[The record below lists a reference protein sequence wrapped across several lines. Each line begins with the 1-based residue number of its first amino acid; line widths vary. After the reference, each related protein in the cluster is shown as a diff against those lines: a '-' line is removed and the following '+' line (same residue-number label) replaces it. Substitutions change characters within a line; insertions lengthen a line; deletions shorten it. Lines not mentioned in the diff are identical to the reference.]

1 MVLKLST
8 TDHRSDIVGM
18 RYIYP
23 VLSRRAGGLSIGI
36 NFNTNN
42 TCNWR
47 CIYCQVPNLQRGVAP
62 AVDFGLLEEE
72 LKVFFTRVL
81 HGDFFESFNVA
92 PEQRVIKDIAIA
104 GNGEPTTLKELPEAI
119 ALIGKIASAM
129 GILPKAD
136 FILITNGS
144 LIHQSHVQ
152 QALAQLS
159 HYNGQI
165 WFKFDSATEAGRKLI
180 NNTGQSLSAA
190 IENLILA
197 TTLCPTLLQ
206 ICLIDYNGHG
216 FSNTEHHAFL
226 ELLQEMKQRCDLQKI
241 MVYSLARTSQ
251 QPEAT
256 LIKPM
261 SIEVLTAFAEDIRKL
276 NFTVSVSQ

>member
-1 MVLKLST
+1 MAPTLST

-47 CIYCQVPNLQRGVAP
+47 CIYCQVPDLQRGVAP
-62 AVDFGLLEEE
+62 ALDFGLLEEE
-72 LKVFFTRVL
+72 LKAFFSRVL
-81 HGDFFESFNVA
+81 HGDFFESFNVI

-119 ALIGKIASAM
+119 ALIGKIATAM
-129 GILPKAD
+129 GILPNAA

-144 LIHQSHVQ
+144 LIHQPHVQ
-152 QALAQLS
+152 QALTQLS
-159 HYNGQI
+159 HYNGQV

-190 IENLILA
+190 VENLILA
-197 TTLCPTLLQ
+197 TKLCPTLLQ
-206 ICLIDYNGHG
+206 ICLIDYAGNG
-216 FSNTEHHAFL
+216 FSNTEHQAFVA
-226 ELLQEMKQRCDLQKI
+226 LLQAIKQRCDLQTI

-251 QPEAT
+251 QPEAA

-261 SIEVLTAFAEDIRKL
+261 PSSVLNAFAEDIRKL
-276 NFTVSVSQ
+276 NFIVSVSQ

>member
-1 MVLKLST
+1 MAPTLST

-47 CIYCQVPNLQRGVAP
+47 CIYCQVPDLQKGAAP
-62 AVDFGLLEEE
+62 ALDFGLLEEE
-72 LKVFFTRVL
+72 LKAFFSRVL
-81 HGDFFESFNVA
+81 HGDFFESFNVI

-119 ALIGKIASAM
+119 ALIGKIATAM
-129 GILPKAD
+129 GILPNAA

-144 LIHQSHVQ
+144 LIHQPHVQ
-152 QALAQLS
+152 QALTQLS
-159 HYNGQI
+159 HYNGQV

-190 IENLILA
+190 VENLILA
-197 TTLCPTLLQ
+197 TKLCPTLLQ
-206 ICLIDYNGHG
+206 ICLIDYAGNG
-216 FSNTEHHAFL
+216 FSSTEHQAFVA
-226 ELLQEMKQRCDLQKI
+226 LLQAIKQRCDLQTI

-251 QPEAT
+251 QPEAA

-261 SIEVLTAFAEDIRKL
+261 PSSVLNAFAEDIRKL
-276 NFTVSVSQ
+276 NFIVSVSQ

>member
-1 MVLKLST
+1 MAPTLST

-47 CIYCQVPNLQRGVAP
+47 CIYCQVPDLQKGAAP
-62 AVDFGLLEEE
+62 ALDFGLLEEE
-72 LKVFFTRVL
+72 LKAFFSRVL
-81 HGDFFESFNVA
+81 HGDFFESFNVI

-119 ALIGKIASAM
+119 ALIGKIATAM
-129 GILPKAD
+129 GILPNAA

-144 LIHQSHVQ
+144 LIHQPHVQ
-152 QALAQLS
+152 QALTQLS
-159 HYNGQI
+159 HYNGQV

-190 IENLILA
+190 VENLILA
-197 TTLCPTLLQ
+197 TKLCPTLLQ
-206 ICLIDYNGHG
+206 ICLIDYAGNG
-216 FSNTEHHAFL
+216 FSSTEHQAFVA
-226 ELLQEMKQRCDLQKI
+226 LLQAIKQRCNLQTI

-251 QPEAT
+251 QPEAA

-261 SIEVLTAFAEDIRKL
+261 PSSVLNAFAEDIRKL
-276 NFTVSVSQ
+276 NFIVSVSQ